1 MATKAFAS
9 PNNSSDVK
17 QDIRYAFRML
27 RKQPGFSAIA
37 ILTLALG
44 IGANTAIFSIVNAVL
59 LRPLPYPDA
68 DRIMVLN
75 ESSGPGQDYSVALPD
90 YFDWRNDNTVFEHLA
105 ATHKESRNLSGIPGR
120 EPERISC
127 ASVTRNFFNVIGVPP
142 KIGRTFSEDED
153 KVGAAPVVVVS
164 DRLWQRAFNRDP
176 AVLGRSI
183 TLHDQNYT
191 VIGVMPRQMT
201 SPQDTD
207 VWLSMMRRSN
217 NSPWMERFIH
227 PMIYVWGKLKP
238 GVTVDQARV
247 EMKTIAARLEKTY
260 PDTNGQET
268 AVVTPLLEN
277 LVGKYR
283 TNLGLLLG
291 AVGLV
296 LLIACANLA
305 NLFAAR
311 GAARAREFAIH
322 AAVGATRGQ
331 IVKKLLIESFVIAL
345 LGGALGFV
353 LAAWVQDGLIALSPG
368 DVSRFQQVSFDLRVL
383 GFTFLVASL
392 TTVLF
397 GLWPAWQASHAD
409 VQLALKTGSAGS
421 GDPPS
426 AKRARDWLVISEIA
440 LTLTLLVAAGLV
452 LKSFSRMQGLN
463 LGYEPRNLFSA
474 RLELP
479 WKTYSSREKIGT
491 FTKALLDKVT
501 ALPGVQSTGI
511 GSNSPLI
518 GGWQTGFWREEKG
531 RPQPSDMLNSD
542 LEVVTCDYFQTFK
555 VPLLRGRLFNERD
568 TKDSP
573 RVIVIDQAM
582 AEQYFPEENPI
593 GKRLGVD
600 LGNDEEGWVMSE
612 IVGVVARM
620 RFHAIDEMA
629 PLPVIYCS
637 MAQAQRTSLGLFV
650 RSSMSSASLSKSIRD
665 VAASIDPNLPVYDA
679 RPMLDRVQETW
690 GTYRLLS
697 FLFSVFAGLA
707 LVLATIGLYGL
718 LAYTTLKRVPEIGI
732 RLALGARP
740 AQIRALI
747 LSHGMQLLLI
757 GSVIGLVAVFAL
769 SRALQ
774 SVLFEV
780 KGTDPRIYLGVGLIL
795 FAATLFAS
803 WIPARRASRLDPTV
817 ALHTE

>member
-1 MATKAFAS
+1 
-9 PNNSSDVK
+9 
-17 QDIRYAFRML
+17 ML
-27 RKQPGFSAIA
+27 RTQPGFSAIA

-59 LRPLPYPDA
+59 LQPLPYPHA

-120 EPERISC
+120 DPERLSC
-127 ASVTRNFFNVIGVPP
+127 ASVTRNFFNIVGLPP
-142 KIGRTFSEDED
+142 EIGRTFSDDED
-153 KVGAAPVVVVS
+153 KVGARPVALIS
-164 DRLWQRAFNRDP
+164 DRLWRRVFNADP
-176 AVLGRSI
+176 GVLGRSI
-183 TLHDQNYT
+183 TLHDQNFT
-191 VIGVMPRQMT
+191 VIGVMPPQVT
-201 SPQDTD
+201 SPQDSD

-217 NSPWMERFIH
+217 NPVWMQRFIH
-227 PMIYVWGKLKP
+227 PMIYVWGKLKR
-238 GVTVDQARV
+238 GVTVEQARTQ
-247 EMKTIAARLEKTY
+247 MKGIAARLEQTY
-260 PDTNGQET
+260 PETNKQVY

-283 TNLGLLLG
+283 TNLGLLLA

-311 GAARAREFAIH
+311 GAARSREFAIH

-331 IVKKLLIESFVIAL
+331 IVKKLLVESFVVAL
-345 LGGALGFV
+345 IGGALGFLMAV
-353 LAAWVQDGLIALSPG
+353 WVRGGLIALSPG
-368 DVSRFQQVSFDLRVL
+368 DVSRFQQIAFDLPVL
-383 GFTFLVASL
+383 GFTFLIASL

-397 GLWPAWQASHAD
+397 GLWPAWQASHAN
-409 VQLALKTGSAGS
+409 VPLALKTGSAGS

-452 LKSFSRMQGLN
+452 LKSFSRLQSLS
-463 LGYEPRNLFSA
+463 LGYEPRGLFTA
-474 RLELP
+474 RFELP
-479 WKTYSSREKIGT
+479 WQKYNDRNKINT
-491 FTKALLDKVT
+491 FTRALLDKVRVQ
-501 ALPGVQSTGI
+501 PGVQNTAVS
-511 GSNSPLI
+511 SNGPLM
-518 GGWQTGFWREEKG
+518 GGWQTGFWREENP

-542 LEVVTCDYFQTFK
+542 LEVVGGDYFSTLK
-555 VPLLRGRLFNERD
+555 VPLLQGRTFNERD

-573 RVIVIDQAM
+573 RVIIIDQAM
-582 AEQYFPEENPI
+582 AEQYFPGENPI
-593 GKRLGVD
+593 GKRLGVAP
-600 LGNDEEGWVMSE
+600 GNDNEDFLMSE

-620 RFHAIDEMA
+620 RFHAVDEMA

-637 MAQAQRTSLGLFV
+637 LGQAQRTSLTLFI
-650 RSSMSSASLSKSIRD
+650 RSTMGSAVVERLIRD
-665 VAASIDPNLPVYDA
+665 AVTSIDSSLAVFDA
-679 RPMLDRVQETW
+679 RPMSDRVRETW
-690 GTYRLLS
+690 GAQRLLS
-697 FLFSVFAGLA
+697 FLFSVFAALA

-757 GSVIGLVAVFAL
+757 GSMIGVIAAFAL
-769 SRALQ
+769 SHVLQ

-780 KGTDPRIYLGVGLIL
+780 RGTDPRIYLGVGIIL
-795 FAATLFAS
+795 FGAAFVAA
-803 WIPARRASRLDPTV
+803 WIPARRASRIDPIV
-817 ALHTE
+817 ALRTE

>member
-1 MATKAFAS
+1 MS
-9 PNNSSDVK
+9 N
-17 QDIRYAFRML
+17 L
-27 RKQPGFSAIA
+27 RLALRQLIKNPAFSAVA
-37 ILTLALG
+37 VMTLALG

-120 EPERISC
+120 DPERVSC
-127 ASVTRNFFNVIGVPP
+127 ASVTRNLFNVVGMSAQ
-142 KIGRTFSEDED
+142 IGRSFSEDED
-153 KVGAAPVVVVS
+153 KVGAPPVVVIS
-164 DRLWQRAFNRDP
+164 DRLWRRAFNADP
-176 AVLGRSI
+176 SVLGRSI

-191 VIGVMPRQMT
+191 VIGVMPPQMT

-217 NSPWMERFIH
+217 NPAWMDRSHH
-227 PMIYVWGKLKP
+227 PMIYVWGKLRP
-238 GVTVDQARV
+238 GVTVDQART
-247 EMKTIAARLEKTY
+247 EMKGIAARLEKTY
-260 PDTNGQET
+260 PDTNGGET
-268 AVVTPLLEN
+268 AVVTPLLDN

-331 IVKKLLIESFVIAL
+331 IIKKLLFESFLIAL
-345 LGGALGFV
+345 IGGALGFLFAV
-353 LAAWVQDGLIALSPG
+353 WVRSGLIALSPG
-368 DVSRFQQVSFDLRVL
+368 DVSRFQQISFDLPVL

-397 GLWPAWQASHAD
+397 GLWPAWQVSHTN
-409 VQLALKTGSAGS
+409 VQLALKEGSSGS

-452 LKSFSRMQGLN
+452 LKSFSKMQTLQ

-474 RLELP
+474 RFELP
-479 WKTYSSREKIGT
+479 WQTYSSREKIGT
-491 FTKALLDKVT
+491 FTKALLEKVSVI
-501 ALPGVQSTGI
+501 PGVQSAGI
-511 GSNSPLI
+511 GSNSPLM
-518 GGWQTGFWREEKG
+518 GGWQTGFYREG
-531 RPQPSDMLNSD
+531 APAPSPSNMPSAD
-542 LEVVTCDYFQTFK
+542 LEVIAGDYFATFK
-555 VPLLRGRLFNERD
+555 VPLLRGRTFNDRD

-573 RVIVIDQAM
+573 RVIIIDQAM
-582 AEQYFPEENPI
+582 AEQFFPGEDPI
-593 GKRLGVD
+593 GKQLSVD
-600 LGNDEEGWVMSE
+600 AGNDEEGYVMSE
-612 IVGVVARM
+612 IVGVVPRM
-620 RFHAIDEMA
+620 RFHAVDEMA

-637 MAQAQRTSLGLFV
+637 MAQVQRTSLGLFV
-650 RSSMSSASLSKSIRD
+650 RSSMGAAALSKSIRD
-665 VAASIDPNLPVYDA
+665 VAASIDPNQPVFDA

-690 GTYRLLS
+690 GTHRLLS
-697 FLFSVFAGLA
+697 FLFSIFAGLA
-707 LVLATIGLYGL
+707 LLLATIGLYGL
-718 LAYTTLKRVPEIGI
+718 LTYTTLKRVREIGI

-740 AQIRALI
+740 AQIRALV
-747 LSHGMQLLLI
+747 LSHGLQLLLI
-757 GSVIGLVAVFAL
+757 GSVFGLVAAFAL

-780 KGTDPRIYLGVGLIL
+780 KGIDPRIYLSVGVLL
-795 FAATLFAS
+795 FAATFLAS
-803 WIPARRASRLDPTV
+803 WIPARRASRVDPIQ
-817 ALHTE
+817 ALREQ

>member
-1 MATKAFAS
+1 MSNFRLAIRQF
-9 PNNSSDVK
+9 VK
-17 QDIRYAFRML
+17 NPA
-27 RKQPGFSAIA
+27 FSAVA

-120 EPERISC
+120 DPERVSC
-127 ASVTRNFFNVIGVPP
+127 ASVTRNFFNVIGLGAE
-142 KIGRTFSEDED
+142 IGRTFTEDED
-153 KVGAAPVVVVS
+153 KVGASPVVVLS
-164 DRLWQRAFNRDP
+164 DRLWRRVFNADP
-176 AVLGRSI
+176 AVLGRPI
-183 TLHDQNYT
+183 TLHDQSFT
-191 VIGVMPRQMT
+191 VVGVMPPQMT

-207 VWLSMMRRSN
+207 VWVSMMRSSN
-217 NSPWMERFIH
+217 NPAWMDRSHH
-227 PMIYVWGKLKP
+227 PMIYVWGKLRR
-238 GVTVDQARV
+238 GVTVDQART
-247 EMKTIAARLEKTY
+247 EMKGIAARLEKTY
-260 PDTNGQET
+260 PDTNGGET
-268 AVVTPLLEN
+268 AVVTLLLDN

-331 IVKKLLIESFVIAL
+331 IIKKLLSESFLIAL
-345 LGGALGFV
+345 LGGALGFLFAV
-353 LAAWVQDGLIALSPG
+353 WVRSGLIALSPG
-368 DVSRFQQVSFDLRVL
+368 DVSRFQQISFDLPVL

-397 GLWPAWQASHAD
+397 GSWPAWQASHTN
-409 VQLALKTGSAGS
+409 VQLALKEGSSGS

-452 LKSFSRMQGLN
+452 LKSFSKMQRLQ

-474 RLELP
+474 RFELP

-491 FTKALLDKVT
+491 FTKALLEKVS
-501 ALPGVQSTGI
+501 AIPGVQSAGI
-511 GSNSPLI
+511 GSNSPLM
-518 GGWQTGFWREEKG
+518 GGWQTGFYREG
-531 RPQPSDMLNSD
+531 SRPVLQSNMPSAD
-542 LEVVTCDYFQTFK
+542 LEVITGDYFQTFK
-555 VPLLRGRLFNERD
+555 VPLLRGRTFNERD

-582 AEQYFPEENPI
+582 AEQVFPGEDPI
-593 GKRLGVD
+593 GRRLAVEA
-600 LGNDEEGWVMSE
+600 GNDEEGYVMSE
-612 IVGVVARM
+612 IVGVVNRM

-629 PLPVIYCS
+629 PLPAIYCS
-637 MAQAQRTSLGLFV
+637 MAQVQRTSLGLFV
-650 RSSMSSASLSKSIRD
+650 RSSMGAAALSKSIRD
-665 VAASIDPNLPVYDA
+665 VAASIDPNQPVFDA

-690 GTYRLLS
+690 GTHRLLS
-697 FLFSVFAGLA
+697 FLFSIFAGLA
-707 LVLATIGLYGL
+707 LLLATIGVYGL
-718 LAYTTLKRVPEIGI
+718 LAYTTLKRVREIGI

-740 AQIRALI
+740 AQIRALV
-747 LSHGMQLLLI
+747 LSHGLQLLLI
-757 GSVIGLVAVFAL
+757 GSVFGLVAAFAL

-780 KGTDPRIYLGVGLIL
+780 KGIDPRIYLSVGALL
-795 FAATLFAS
+795 FAATFLAS
-803 WIPARRASRLDPTV
+803 WIPARRASRVDPIQ
-817 ALHTE
+817 ALREQ

>member
-1 MATKAFAS
+1 MIMNYLRF
-9 PNNSSDVK
+9 
-17 QDIRYAFRML
+17 AFRQL
-27 RKQPGFSAIA
+27 IKNPAFSAVA
-37 ILTLALG
+37 IITLALG

-59 LRPLPYPDA
+59 LRPLPYPNA

-90 YFDWRNDNTVFEHLA
+90 YFDWQRDNTVFEHLA
-105 ATHKESRNLSGIPGR
+105 CTHKESRNLSGIPGR

-127 ASVTRNFFNVIGVPP
+127 ASVTRNFFNIVGLPP
-142 KIGRTFSEDED
+142 EIGRTFSEDED
-153 KVGAAPVVVVS
+153 KVGAPPVVLIS
-164 DRLWQRAFNRDP
+164 DRLWRRVFNADP
-176 AVLGRSI
+176 SVLGRSI
-183 TLHDQNYT
+183 TLHDQNFT
-191 VIGVMPRQMT
+191 VIGVMPPQVT
-201 SPQDTD
+201 SPQDSD

-217 NSPWMERFIH
+217 NPVWMQRFIH
-227 PMIYVWGKLKP
+227 PMIFVWGKLKP
-238 GVTVDQARV
+238 GVTLEQART
-247 EMKTIAARLEKTY
+247 EMKGIAAQLEKAY
-260 PDTNGQET
+260 PETNKQEY

-311 GAARAREFAIH
+311 GAARSREFAIH

-331 IVKKLLIESFVIAL
+331 IVKKLLIESLVIAL
-345 LGGALGFV
+345 LGGALGFF
-353 LAAWVQDGLIALSPG
+353 LAIWVRDGLIALSPG
-368 DVSRFQQVSFDLRVL
+368 DVSRFHQISFDLPVL

-397 GLWPAWQASHAD
+397 GLWPAWQASHAN

-452 LKSFSRMQGLN
+452 LKSFSRLQSLS
-463 LGYEPRNLFSA
+463 LGYEPRALFTA
-474 RLELP
+474 RFELP
-479 WKTYSSREKIGT
+479 WRKYNDRDKINT
-491 FTKALLDKVT
+491 FTKALLDKVRG
-501 ALPGVQSTGI
+501 LPGVQNAAVS
-511 GSNSPLI
+511 SNGPLM
-518 GGWQTGFWREEKG
+518 GGWQTGFWREENP
-531 RPQPSDMLNSD
+531 RPQPSDMLSSD
-542 LEVVTCDYFQTFK
+542 LEVVGGDYFSTLK
-555 VPLLRGRLFNERD
+555 VPLLRGRAFNERD

-573 RVIVIDQAM
+573 RVIIIDQAM
-582 AEQYFPEENPI
+582 AEQYFPGENPI

-600 LGNDEEGWVMSE
+600 PGNDNENYVMSE

-637 MAQAQRTSLGLFV
+637 LGQAQRTSLTLFV
-650 RSSMSSASLSKSIRD
+650 RSTMASAALERTVRD
-665 VAASIDPNLPVYDA
+665 AVTSIDSSMAVFDS
-679 RPMLDRVQETW
+679 RPMSDRVRETW
-690 GTYRLLS
+690 GAQRLLS

-718 LAYTTLKRVPEIGI
+718 LAYTTLKRVREIGI

-740 AQIRALI
+740 AQIRTLI

-757 GSVIGLVAVFAL
+757 GSVIGLLSAFAL

-774 SVLFEV
+774 SVLFDV
-780 KGTDPRIYLGVGLIL
+780 KGIDPRIYLGVGLLL
-795 FAATLFAS
+795 FGATLLAS
-803 WIPARRASRLDPTV
+803 WIPARRASRVDPII
-817 ALHTE
+817 ALRQE

>member
-1 MATKAFAS
+1 MSNFRLAIRQF
-9 PNNSSDVK
+9 VK
-17 QDIRYAFRML
+17 NPA
-27 RKQPGFSAIA
+27 FSAVA

-120 EPERISC
+120 DPEHVSC
-127 ASVTRNFFNVIGVPP
+127 ASVTRNFFNVIGLGAE
-142 KIGRTFSEDED
+142 IGRTFTEDED
-153 KVGAAPVVVVS
+153 KVGASPVVVLS
-164 DRLWQRAFNRDP
+164 DRLWRRVFNADP
-176 AVLGRSI
+176 AVLGRPI
-183 TLHDQNYT
+183 TLHDQSFT
-191 VIGVMPRQMT
+191 VVGVMPPQMT

-217 NSPWMERFIH
+217 NPAWMDRSHH

-238 GVTVDQARV
+238 GVTVDQART
-247 EMKTIAARLEKTY
+247 EMKGIAARLEKTY
-260 PDTNGQET
+260 PDTNGGET
-268 AVVTPLLEN
+268 AVVTPLLDN

-331 IVKKLLIESFVIAL
+331 IIKKLLSESFLIAL
-345 LGGALGFV
+345 LGGALGFLFAV
-353 LAAWVQDGLIALSPG
+353 WVRSGLIALSPG
-368 DVSRFQQVSFDLRVL
+368 DVSRFQQISFDLPVL

-397 GLWPAWQASHAD
+397 GSWPAWQASHTN
-409 VQLALKTGSAGS
+409 VQLALKEGSSGS

-452 LKSFSRMQGLN
+452 LKSFSKMQRLQ

-474 RLELP
+474 RFELP

-491 FTKALLDKVT
+491 FTKALLEKVS
-501 ALPGVQSTGI
+501 AIPGVQSAGI
-511 GSNSPLI
+511 GSNSPLM
-518 GGWQTGFWREEKG
+518 GGWQTGFYREG
-531 RPQPSDMLNSD
+531 SRPVLQSNMPSAD
-542 LEVVTCDYFQTFK
+542 LEVITGDYFQTFK
-555 VPLLRGRLFNERD
+555 VPLLRGRTFNERD

-582 AEQYFPEENPI
+582 AEQVFPGEDPI
-593 GKRLGVD
+593 GRRLAVEA
-600 LGNDEEGWVMSE
+600 GNDEEGYVMSE
-612 IVGVVARM
+612 IVGVVNRM

-629 PLPVIYCS
+629 PLPAIYCS
-637 MAQAQRTSLGLFV
+637 MAQVQRTSLGLFV
-650 RSSMSSASLSKSIRD
+650 RSSMGAAALSKSIRD
-665 VAASIDPNLPVYDA
+665 VAASIDPNQPVFDA

-690 GTYRLLS
+690 GTHRLLS
-697 FLFSVFAGLA
+697 FLFSIFAGLA
-707 LVLATIGLYGL
+707 LLLATIGVYGL
-718 LAYTTLKRVPEIGI
+718 LAYTTLKRVREIGI

-740 AQIRALI
+740 AQIRALV
-747 LSHGMQLLLI
+747 LSHGLQLLLI
-757 GSVIGLVAVFAL
+757 GSVFGLVAAFAL

-780 KGTDPRIYLGVGLIL
+780 KGIDPRIYLGVGALL
-795 FAATLFAS
+795 FAATFLAS
-803 WIPARRASRLDPTV
+803 WIPARRASRVDPIQ
-817 ALHTE
+817 ALREQ

>member
-1 MATKAFAS
+1 MSNFRLAIRQF
-9 PNNSSDVK
+9 VK
-17 QDIRYAFRML
+17 NPA
-27 RKQPGFSAIA
+27 FSAVA

-90 YFDWRNDNTVFEHLA
+90 YFDWRSDNAVFEHLA

-120 EPERISC
+120 DSERVSC
-127 ASVTRNFFNVIGVPP
+127 ASVTRNFFNVIGLGAE
-142 KIGRTFSEDED
+142 IGRTFTEDED
-153 KVGAAPVVVVS
+153 KVGASPVVVLS
-164 DRLWQRAFNRDP
+164 DRLWRRVFNADP
-176 AVLGRSI
+176 TVLGRSI
-183 TLHDQNYT
+183 TLHDQSFT
-191 VIGVMPRQMT
+191 VVGVMPPQVT

-217 NSPWMERFIH
+217 NPAWMDRSHH
-227 PMIYVWGKLKP
+227 PMIYVWGKLKS
-238 GVTVDQARV
+238 GVTVDQART
-247 EMKTIAARLEKTY
+247 EMKGIAARLEKTY
-260 PDTNGQET
+260 PDTNGGET
-268 AVVTPLLEN
+268 AVVTPLLDN

-311 GAARAREFAIH
+311 GAARGREFAIH

-331 IVKKLLIESFVIAL
+331 IIKKLLSESFLIAL
-345 LGGALGFV
+345 LGGALGFLFAV
-353 LAAWVQDGLIALSPG
+353 WVRSGLIALSPG
-368 DVSRFQQVSFDLRVL
+368 DVSRFQQISFDLPVL

-397 GLWPAWQASHAD
+397 GLWPAWQASHTN
-409 VQLALKTGSAGS
+409 VQLALKEGSSGS

-426 AKRARDWLVISEIA
+426 AKRARDWLVIGEIA

-452 LKSFSRMQGLN
+452 LKSFSKMQTLQ

-491 FTKALLDKVT
+491 FTKALLDKVS
-501 ALPGVQSTGI
+501 AIPGVQSAAI
-511 GSNSPLI
+511 GSNSPLM
-518 GGWQTGFWREEKG
+518 GGWQTGFYREG
-531 RPQPSDMLNSD
+531 SPPVLQSNMPSAD
-542 LEVVTCDYFQTFK
+542 LEVITGDYFQTFK
-555 VPLLRGRLFNERD
+555 VPLLRGRTFNERD

-582 AEQYFPEENPI
+582 AEQVFPGEDPI
-593 GKRLGVD
+593 GKRLSVEA
-600 LGNDEEGWVMSE
+600 GNDEEGYVMSE
-612 IVGVVARM
+612 IVGVVSRM

-637 MAQAQRTSLGLFV
+637 MAQVQRTSLGLFV
-650 RSSMSSASLSKSIRD
+650 RSSMGAAALSKSIRD
-665 VAASIDPNLPVYDA
+665 VAASIDPNQPVFDA

-690 GTYRLLS
+690 GTHRLLS
-697 FLFSVFAGLA
+697 FLFSIFAGLA
-707 LVLATIGLYGL
+707 LLLATIGLYGL
-718 LAYTTLKRVPEIGI
+718 LTYTTLKRVREIGI

-740 AQIRALI
+740 AQIRALV
-747 LSHGMQLLLI
+747 LSHGLQLLLI
-757 GSVIGLVAVFAL
+757 GSVFGLVAAFAL

-780 KGTDPRIYLGVGLIL
+780 KGIDPRIYLSVGALL
-795 FAATLFAS
+795 FAATFLAS
-803 WIPARRASRLDPTV
+803 WIPARRASRVDPIQ
-817 ALHTE
+817 ALREQ

>member
-1 MATKAFAS
+1 M
-9 PNNSSDVK
+9 NNL
-17 QDIRYAFRML
+17 RLAFRQL
-27 RKQPGFSAIA
+27 IKNPAFSAVA

-59 LRPLPYPDA
+59 LQPLPYPDA

-90 YFDWRNDNTVFEHLA
+90 YFDWQKDNTVFEHLA
-105 ATHKESRNLSGIPGR
+105 CTHKESRNLSGIPGR

-127 ASVTRNFFNVIGVPP
+127 ASVTRNFFNIVGLPP
-142 KIGRTFSEDED
+142 EIGRTFSEDED
-153 KVGAAPVVVVS
+153 KVGAPPVAVIS
-164 DRLWQRAFNRDP
+164 DRLWRRVFNADP
-176 AVLGRSI
+176 SVLGRSI
-183 TLHDQNYT
+183 TLHDQNFT
-191 VIGVMPRQMT
+191 VIGVMPPQVT
-201 SPQDTD
+201 SPQDSD

-217 NSPWMERFIH
+217 NPVWMQRFIH

-238 GVTVDQARV
+238 GVTLEQART
-247 EMKTIAARLEKTY
+247 EMKGIAARLEKTY
-260 PDTNGQET
+260 PDTNGNET
-268 AVVTPLLEN
+268 AKVTPLLEN

-311 GAARAREFAIH
+311 GAARVREFAIH

-331 IVKKLLIESFVIAL
+331 IINKLLIESFLIAVV
-345 LGGALGFV
+345 GGAVGFFFAV
-353 LAAWVQDGLIALSPG
+353 WVRNGLIALSPG
-368 DVSRFQQVSFDLRVL
+368 DVSRFQEISFDLPVL
-383 GFTFLVASL
+383 GFTFLIASL

-397 GLWPAWQASHAD
+397 GLWPAWQASHTD

-452 LKSFSRMQGLN
+452 LKSFSRLQSLS
-463 LGYEPRNLFSA
+463 LGYEPRALFTA
-474 RLELP
+474 RFELP
-479 WKTYSSREKIGT
+479 WQKYNDRDKINT
-491 FTKALLDKVT
+491 FARALLDKVRG
-501 ALPGVQSTGI
+501 LPGVQDAGLS
-511 GSNSPLI
+511 SNGPLM
-518 GGWQTGFWREEKG
+518 GGWQTGFWREENP
-531 RPQPSDMLNSD
+531 RPQPSDMLSSD
-542 LEVVTCDYFQTFK
+542 LEVVAGDYFSTLK
-555 VPLLRGRLFNERD
+555 APLLRGRAFNERD
-568 TKDSP
+568 AKDSP
-573 RVIVIDQAM
+573 RVIIIDQAM
-582 AEQYFPEENPI
+582 AEQYFPGEDPI

-600 LGNDEEGWVMSE
+600 AGNDDENYVMSE

-620 RFHAIDEMA
+620 RFHAVDEMA

-637 MAQAQRTSLGLFV
+637 LGQAQRTSLTLFV
-650 RSSMSSASLSKSIRD
+650 RSTVAPALLERSIHD
-665 VAASIDPNLPVYDA
+665 ALTSIDSSLPIFDP
-679 RPMLDRVQETW
+679 RPMMDRVQETW
-690 GTYRLLS
+690 GAQRLLS

-718 LAYTTLKRVPEIGI
+718 LAYTTLKRVREIGI

-747 LSHGMQLLLI
+747 LSHGLQLLLI
-757 GSVIGLVAVFAL
+757 GSAIGLVAAFAL
-769 SRALQ
+769 SRVLQ

-780 KGTDPRIYLGVGLIL
+780 EGIDPRIYLGVGLLL
-795 FAATLFAS
+795 FGATLLAS
-803 WIPARRASRLDPTV
+803 WIPARRASRVDPMI
-817 ALHTE
+817 ALRTE

>member
-1 MATKAFAS
+1 MNHLRF
-9 PNNSSDVK
+9 
-17 QDIRYAFRML
+17 AFRQL
-27 RKQPGFSAIA
+27 IKNPAFSAVA
-37 ILTLALG
+37 VLTLALG

-90 YFDWRNDNTVFEHLA
+90 YFDWQKDNTVFEHLA

-120 EPERISC
+120 DPERVSC
-127 ASVTRNFFNVIGVPP
+127 ASVTRNFFNIIGLAPE
-142 KIGRTFSEDED
+142 IGRTFSEDED
-153 KVGAAPVVVVS
+153 KVGAPPVVIIS
-164 DRLWQRAFNRDP
+164 DRLWRRAFNADP
-176 AVLGRSI
+176 AVLGGAI
-183 TLHDQNYT
+183 TLHDSSFT
-191 VIGVMPRQMT
+191 VIGVMPPQVT

-217 NSPWMERFIH
+217 NPAWMDRSHH

-238 GVTVDQARV
+238 GVTVEQARA
-247 EMKTIAARLEKTY
+247 EMKGIAARLEKTY
-260 PDTNGQET
+260 PETNGQET
-268 AVVTPLLEN
+268 AVVTPLLDN

-311 GAARAREFAIH
+311 GAARSREFAIH
-322 AAVGATRGQ
+322 AAVGATRWQ
-331 IVKKLLIESFVIAL
+331 IIKKLLIESFAIAL
-345 LGGALGFV
+345 IGGGLGFIFAV
-353 LAAWVQDGLIALSPG
+353 WVRDGLIALSPG
-368 DVSRFQQVSFDLRVL
+368 DVSRFHQVSFDLPVL
-383 GFTFLVASL
+383 GFTFLIASL

-426 AKRARDWLVISEIA
+426 ARRARDWLVISEIA

-452 LKSFSRMQGLN
+452 LKSFSKMQALQ

-479 WKTYSSREKIGT
+479 WQTYSSREKIGT

-501 ALPGVQSTGI
+501 ALPGVQSAGI
-511 GSNSPLI
+511 GSNSPLM

-542 LEVVTCDYFQTFK
+542 LEVVTGDYFQTFK
-555 VPLLRGRLFNERD
+555 VPLLRGRLLNERD

-582 AEQYFPEENPI
+582 ADQYFPGEDPV

-600 LGNDEEGWVMSE
+600 VGNDEEGYAMRE
-612 IVGVVARM
+612 IVGVVGRM

-650 RSSMSSASLSKSIRD
+650 RSTMSAAALSKSIHD
-665 VAASIDPNLPVYDA
+665 VAASIDPNQPVYDA

-690 GTYRLLS
+690 GTHRLLS

-718 LAYTTLKRVPEIGI
+718 LAYTTLKRVREIGI

-740 AQIRALI
+740 AQIRTLV
-747 LSHGMQLLLI
+747 LSHGLQLLLI
-757 GSVIGLVAVFAL
+757 GSAIGLVTAFAL

-780 KGTDPRIYLGVGLIL
+780 KGIDPRIYLGVGLLL
-795 FAATLFAS
+795 FLATFLAS
-803 WIPARRASRLDPTV
+803 WIPARRASRVDPII
-817 ALHTE
+817 ALRTE

>member
-1 MATKAFAS
+1 
-9 PNNSSDVK
+9 
-17 QDIRYAFRML
+17 ML
-27 RKQPGFSAIA
+27 RKQPCFSVIA
-37 ILTLALG
+37 ILTLTLG

-68 DRIMVLN
+68 KRIMVLN

-120 EPERISC
+120 DPERVSC
-127 ASVTRNFFNVIGVPP
+127 ASVTRNFFSVVGISPE
-142 KIGRTFSEDED
+142 IGRNFSEDED
-153 KVGAAPVVVVS
+153 KVGAPPVVVIS
-164 DRLWQRAFNRDP
+164 DRLWRRVFNADP
-176 AVLGRSI
+176 SVLGRSI
-183 TLHDQNYT
+183 TLHDQNFT
-191 VIGVMPRQMT
+191 VIGVMPPQVT
-201 SPQDTD
+201 SPQDSD

-217 NSPWMERFIH
+217 NPVWMQRFIH

-238 GVTVDQARV
+238 GVTLEQARS

-260 PDTNGQET
+260 PETNGKET
-268 AVVTPLLEN
+268 AIVTPLLEN

-283 TNLGLLLG
+283 INLTLLLG
-291 AVGLV
+291 AVSLV

-331 IVKKLLIESFVIAL
+331 VVKKLLIESFAIAL
-345 LGGALGFV
+345 IGGALGFFMAV
-353 LAAWVQDGLIALSPG
+353 WVRDGLIALSPG
-368 DVSRFQQVSFDLRVL
+368 EVSRFQQISFDLPVL
-383 GFTFLVASL
+383 GFTFLIASL

-397 GLWPAWQASHAD
+397 GLWPAWQASHAN
-409 VQLALKTGSAGS
+409 VQLALKAGSAGS

-452 LKSFSRMQGLN
+452 LKSFSRLQSLS
-463 LGYEPRNLFSA
+463 LGYEPRALFTA
-474 RLELP
+474 RFELP
-479 WKTYSSREKIGT
+479 WQKYNDRDKINT
-491 FTKALLDKVT
+491 FAKALLDKVRG
-501 ALPGVQSTGI
+501 LPGVQNAAVS
-511 GSNSPLI
+511 SNGPLM
-518 GGWQTGFWREEKG
+518 GGWQTGFWREENP

-542 LEVVTCDYFQTFK
+542 LEVVVGDYFSTLK
-555 VPLLRGRLFNERD
+555 VPLLRGRAFNERD

-573 RVIVIDQAM
+573 RVIIIDQAM
-582 AEQYFPEENPI
+582 AEQYFPGENPI

-600 LGNDEEGWVMSE
+600 PGNDNESYVMSE

-620 RFHAIDEMA
+620 RFHAVDEMA
-629 PLPVIYCS
+629 PMPVIYCS
-637 MAQAQRTSLGLFV
+637 LGQTQRTSLTLFV
-650 RSSMSSASLSKSIRD
+650 KSAMASAALERAVRDAVTSIDSSM
-665 VAASIDPNLPVYDA
+665 PVFDA
-679 RPMLDRVQETW
+679 RPMSDRVRETW
-690 GTYRLLS
+690 GAQRLLS

-747 LSHGMQLLLI
+747 FSHGMQLLLI
-757 GSVIGLVAVFAL
+757 GSVIGLFAAFAL

-774 SVLFEV
+774 SMLFEV
-780 KGTDPRIYLGVGLIL
+780 RGTDPKIYFGVGLIL

-803 WIPARRASRLDPTV
+803 WIPARRASRVDPIV

>member
-1 MATKAFAS
+1 MNDLTFALR
-9 PNNSSDVK
+9 
-17 QDIRYAFRML
+17 QL
-27 RKQPGFSAIA
+27 RKSPGFTFVAV
-37 ILTLALG
+37 LTLALG

-68 DRIMVLN
+68 DRIMVLS

-90 YFDWRNDNTVFEHLA
+90 YFDWRNENTVFEHLA

-120 EPERISC
+120 DPERVSC
-127 ASVTRNFFNVIGVPP
+127 ASVTRNFFNIIGLPP
-142 KIGRTFSEDED
+142 ELGRTLSQDED
-153 KVGAAPVVVVS
+153 KVGAPSVAVIS
-164 DRLWQRAFNRDP
+164 DRVWRRVFNADP
-176 AVLGRSI
+176 GVLGRSI

-191 VIGVMPRQMT
+191 VTGVMPPQMT

-217 NSPWMERFIH
+217 NPASMDRSHH

-238 GVTVDQARV
+238 GVTLEQARS
-247 EMKTIAARLEKTY
+247 EMKTIAARLEKAY
-260 PDTNGQET
+260 PDTNGKVT
-268 AVVTPLLEN
+268 AVVTPLLDN
-277 LVGKYR
+277 LIGKYR

-311 GAARAREFAIH
+311 GAARAKEFAIH

-331 IVKKLLIESFVIAL
+331 IIKKLLVESFLIAL
-345 LGGALGFV
+345 IGGALGFLFAV
-353 LAAWVQDGLIALSPG
+353 WVRNGLVALSPAE
-368 DVSRFQQVSFDLRVL
+368 VSRFQQISFDLPVL
-383 GFTFLVASL
+383 GFTFLIASL

-397 GLWPAWQASHAD
+397 GLWPAWQASHAN
-409 VQLALKTGSAGS
+409 VQLALKAGSAGS

-452 LKSFSRMQGLN
+452 LKSFSRLQSLS
-463 LGYEPRNLFSA
+463 LGYEPRALFTA
-474 RLELP
+474 RFELP
-479 WKTYSSREKIGT
+479 WRVYNNRDKIDT
-491 FTKALLDKVT
+491 FAKALLDKVR
-501 ALPGVQSTGI
+501 AIPGMQSAAI
-511 GSNSPLI
+511 SSNGPLM
-518 GGWQTGFWREEKG
+518 GGWQTGFWREENP

-542 LEVVTCDYFQTFK
+542 LEVVAGDYFQTLK
-555 VPLLRGRLFNERD
+555 VPLVRGRTFNERD
-568 TKDSP
+568 KKDSP
-573 RVIVIDQAM
+573 RVIIIDQAM
-582 AEQYFPEENPI
+582 AEQYFPGEDPI

-600 LGNDEEGWVMSE
+600 AGNDNEGWVMSE
-612 IVGVVARM
+612 IIGVVAKM
-620 RFHAIDEMA
+620 RFHAVDEMA

-637 MAQAQRTSLGLFV
+637 LGQAQRTGLTLFV
-650 RSSMSSASLSKSIRD
+650 RSTMASASLERAIHD
-665 VAASIDPNLPVYDA
+665 AVTSIDSSLPVFDA
-679 RPMLDRVQETW
+679 RPMTSRVQQTW
-690 GTYRLLS
+690 GTQRLLS

-707 LVLATIGLYGL
+707 LVLAIIGLYGL
-718 LAYTTLKRVPEIGI
+718 LAYTTLKRVREIGI

-740 AQIRALI
+740 AQIRTLI

-757 GSVIGLVAVFAL
+757 GSVIGLVAALAL

-780 KGTDPRIYLGVGLIL
+780 KGIDARIYLGVGALL
-795 FAATLFAS
+795 FSATFLAS
-803 WIPARRASRLDPTV
+803 WLPARRASRVDPII
-817 ALHTE
+817 ALRAE